1 MSHPFDS
8 LWRRFIDVCVDRLPW
23 DCMIDF
29 QSRVW
34 AAAYAKKMPVAPRQA
49 EFAEL
54 RGKGSTSMRVS
65 RGARHIELEYFL
77 GTDAWYCCGMVGEG
91 LDRVLAVEFSPHKGI
106 VTRGHG
112 RLEQLAGQA
121 IDWLLVSDKETT
133 P

>member
-1 MSHPFDS
+1 MSHQFDS
-8 LWRRFIDVCVDRLPW
+8 LWRRFIDVCVERLPW

-34 AAAYAKKMPVAPRQA
+34 AAAYAGKMPVKPRQA

-65 RGARHIELEYFL
+65 RGDRHIELEYFPA
-77 GTDAWYCCGMVGEG
+77 TDAWYCCGLVGQA
-91 LDRVLAVEFSPHKGI
+91 LDRVLVVEFSPRKGV

-112 RLEQLAGQA
+112 RLEELSTLA
-121 IDWLLVSDKETT
+121 IDWLLATESS
-133 P
+133 